1 MDKTTEEKVRITV
14 DLPDKIHRMLIRLSR
29 YYRVENN
36 MSHTIRLA
44 IEDRYKE
51 VESEGEGTRLAIGE
65 SIGKAHSNS
74 HHSYKDSLE

>member
-1 MDKTTEEKVRITV
+1 MDKTTDKKVRITV
-14 DLPDKIHRMLIRLSR
+14 DLPDKTHMMLIRLSR

-51 VESEGEGTRLAIGE
+51 VESEGEGRRLAVSE
-65 SIGKAHSNS
+65 SVPRTHNDG
-74 HHSYKDSLE
+74 HHAFKDHLE